1 MTTGE
6 RIKQRRLELGMTQT
20 ELAEKTGYSDKSSI
34 AVIESGK
41 NNLRQSKIQAFAD
54 ALDCDPLWLIGLDAP
69 EEQESNTDIYN
80 NIIKLCESNGINVR
94 RLETDLNFS
103 NGSIG
108 KLKRGGGL
116 SAKRA
121 QAIADYFGVSAE
133 YVLTG
138 KVPDDEPDYYLN
150 ADARAAA
157 EFLHHNPKYKVLFDA
172 ARNVSEKDIDFVKQ
186 MIDRVT
192 GNE

>member
-1 MTTGE
+1 MG
-6 RIKQRRLELGMTQT
+6 
-20 ELAEKTGYSDKSSI
+20 
-34 AVIESGK
+34 
-41 NNLRQSKIQAFAD
+41 
-54 ALDCDPLWLIGLDAP
+54 
-69 EEQESNTDIYN
+69 IYE
-80 NIIKLCESNGINVR
+80 NIINLCDLKGITIKK
-94 RLETDLNFS
+94 LETDLGFS

-150 ADARAAA
+150 TDARAAA

>member
-54 ALDCDPLWLIGLDAP
+54 ALDCDPLWLIGLD
-69 EEQESNTDIYN
+69 EQEPT
-80 NIIKLCESNGINVR
+80 E
-94 RLETDLNFS
+94 
-103 NGSIG
+103 
-108 KLKRGGGL
+108 
-116 SAKRA
+116 
-121 QAIADYFGVSAE
+121 
-133 YVLTG
+133 
-138 KVPDDEPDYYLN
+138 PPDYYLN
-150 ADARAAA
+150 ADSRAAA